1 MSTSIEIEDKR
12 PSLLLSLVPVLFLMG
27 LLVFNI
33 WLFKDDATG
42 GPNQLAL
49 LAAGALATIIGIFA
63 LKKPYEQIE
72 NQIVRSISMAV
83 QATLILL
90 VVGSLIGTWILSGVV
105 PAMIYYGLQ
114 LIHPAVILP
123 VCALVCAIV
132 ALATGSSWSTTGTV
146 GVALIGIGQA
156 MGVPLGMVAGAIVS
170 GAYFGDKMSPLSDT
184 TNLAPAMAGTDLFT
198 HIRYMVYT
206 TVPAFLIALVMFTIL
221 GLFQNH
227 EAQAVGTIPEVL
239 IQIQTIFNIGPYLF
253 FVPALILIMVIF
265 KVPALPAMILGAVVG
280 GVFAL
285 VFQQELIAKIIG
297 GEFTWI
303 GGYKVLMGAA
313 YSGFSFESGNKLMDG
328 LFNRGGMSGMFGTV
342 TLILMAM
349 IFGGAMEGTGMLQRI
364 ADAILG
370 LVRGVGSLIGA
381 TLASCIFLNMT
392 ASDQYLAILIPGRM
406 FKGAYDKYGLHPKN
420 LSRALED
427 AGTVTSPLIPWNSCG
442 AYEAGVMGV
451 ATLEYAPYAFFNYL
465 SPLVSAFVAGFDI
478 AIERASVRVSPGEDE
493 AEGIEL
499 A

>member
-1 MSTSIEIEDKR
+1 MSVSPDKR
-12 PSLLLSLVPVLFLMG
+12 PPLLLSLLPVVFLMG

-33 WLFKDDATG
+33 VLFKDDATG

-49 LAAGALATIIGIFA
+49 LAAGALAAVIGIFV
-63 LKKPYEQIE
+63 LKRSYDEIE
-72 NQIVRSISMAV
+72 GRIVKSISLAL
-83 QATLILL
+83 QACLILL
-90 VVGSLIGTWILSGVV
+90 IVGSLIGTWILSGVV

-132 ALATGSSWSTTGTV
+132 SLATGSSWSTTGTV
-146 GVALIGIGQA
+146 GIALIGIGQT
-156 MGVPLGMVAGAIVS
+156 MGIPLGMVAGAIVS

-206 TVPAFLIALVMFTIL
+206 TVPAFVLALILFFVL
-221 GLFQNH
+221 GLFQDH
-227 EAQAVGTIPEVL
+227 DAVAANNIPLVL
-239 IQIQTIFNIGPYLF
+239 EQIDNLFHVGPHLF
-253 FVPALILIMVIF
+253 LLPALIIAMVIM
-265 KVPALPAMILGAVVG
+265 KTPALPAMIVGTVLGG
-280 GVFAL
+280 LFAL
-285 VFQQELIAKIIG
+285 IFQPDLIARMSG
-297 GEFTWI
+297 GEFSLI
-303 GGYKVLMGAA
+303 LGYKTIMGAA
-313 YSGFSFESGNKLMDG
+313 YNGFSFESGNELMDG

-364 ADAILG
+364 ADAILSM
-370 LVRGVGSLIGA
+370 VRGVGSLIGA

-406 FKGAYDKYGLHPKN
+406 FKGAYDQYGLHPKN

-465 SPLVSAFVAGFDI
+465 SPLVSAFLAGFDI
-478 AIERASVRVSPGEDE
+478 GIERASAKVAPDE
-493 AEGIEL
+493 GAVDGAEL

>member
-1 MSTSIEIEDKR
+1 MSPNADKR
-12 PSLLLSLVPVLFLMG
+12 PALLLSLVPVIFLMG
-27 LLVFNI
+27 LLIFNI
-33 WLFKDDATG
+33 ILFKDDATG

-49 LAAGALATIIGIFA
+49 LASGALAAVIGIFV
-63 LKKPYEQIE
+63 LKRPYDEIE
-72 NQIVRSISMAV
+72 NRIVKSISMAI

-90 VVGSLIGTWILSGVV
+90 VVGCLIGTWILSGVV
-105 PAMIYYGLQ
+105 PSMIYYGLQ

-123 VCALVCAIV
+123 VSALVC
-132 ALATGSSWSTTGTV
+132 
-146 GVALIGIGQA
+146 
-156 MGVPLGMVAGAIVS
+156 AIVS

-206 TVPAFLIALVMFTIL
+206 TVPAFVMALILFSIL
-221 GLFQNH
+221 GYFQGSSV
-227 EAQAVGTIPEVL
+227 EAAGNIPEVL
-239 IQIQTIFNIGPYLF
+239 TQINAIFHIGPHLF
-253 FVPALILIMVIF
+253 IVPAMILVMVVM
-265 KVPALPAMILGAVVG
+265 KTPALPAMILGTIVG
-280 GVFAL
+280 AVFAL
-285 VFQQELIAKIIG
+285 IFQQDLIAQMMG
-297 GEFTWI
+297 TDFTLV
-303 GGYKVLMGAA
+303 GGYKVVMGAA
-313 YSGFSFESGNKLMDG
+313 YNGFSFESGNKLMDG

-364 ADAILG
+364 ADSILG
-370 LVRGVGSLIGA
+370 MVRGVGSLIGA
-381 TLASCIFLNMT
+381 TLASSIFLNMT

-465 SPLVSAFVAGFDI
+465 SPVVSAFLAGFDI
-478 AIERASVRVSPGEDE
+478 GIERASVKVAPGEDE
-493 AEGIEL
+493 AEGAEL

>member
-1 MSTSIEIEDKR
+1 MSATSQDKR
-12 PSLLLSLVPVLFLMG
+12 PSIWISLFPVICLMG

-33 WLFKDDATG
+33 ILFKDDATG

-49 LAAGALATIIGIFA
+49 LLAGAIAALVGIFV
-63 LKKPYEQIE
+63 LKRSYQDIE
-72 NQIVRSISMAV
+72 SQIVRSISMAI
-83 QATLILL
+83 QASLILL
-90 VVGSLIGTWILSGVV
+90 IVGSLIGTWILSGVV

-146 GVALIGIGQA
+146 GIALIGIGQA

-206 TVPAFLIALVMFTIL
+206 TVPAFVIALILFFIL
-221 GLFQNH
+221 GFFQNH
-227 EAQAVGTIPEVL
+227 DTQAASNIPAVLTQIKELFHVGPH
-239 IQIQTIFNIGPYLF
+239 LF
-253 FVPALILIMVIF
+253 IVPALIIAMVVMKI
-265 KVPALPAMILGAVVG
+265 PALPAMVLGTLVG
-280 GVFAL
+280 GLFA
-285 VFQQELIAKIIG
+285 VMFQQDLIARING
-297 GEFTWI
+297 GEFSMI
-303 GGYKVLMGAA
+303 IAYKTIINVA
-313 YSGFSFESGNKLMDG
+313 YNGFSFESGNELMDG

-370 LVRGVGSLIGA
+370 MVRGIGSLVGA

-465 SPLVSAFVAGFDI
+465 SPIVSAFLAGFDI
-478 AIERASVRVSPGEDE
+478 GIERATVKTAPGEDE
-493 AEGIEL
+493 AEGVEL

>member
-1 MSTSIEIEDKR
+1 MGQANSKQ
-12 PSLLLSLVPVLFLMG
+12 PSLLLSIVPVLFLMA

-33 WLFKDDATG
+33 VLFKDDATG

-49 LAAGALATIIGIFA
+49 LAAGALAAIIGIFVQKVA
-63 LKKPYEQIE
+63 YKDIE
-72 NQIVRSISMAV
+72 NQIVKSIAV
-83 QATLILL
+83 AIQAILILL

-156 MGVPLGMVAGAIVS
+156 MGIPLGMVAGAIVS

-206 TVPAFLIALVMFTIL
+206 TVPAFVIALVLFTIL

-227 EAQAVGTIPEVL
+227 DGAAIGTIPEVL
-239 IQIQTIFNIGPYLF
+239 MQIDSVFNVGPHLF
-253 FVPALILIMVIF
+253 IVPALILAMVIL
-265 KVPALPAMILGAVVG
+265 KVPALPAMILGTVFG
-280 GVFAL
+280 GLCAL
-285 VFQQELIAKIIG
+285 TFQQELIAKIIG
-297 GEFTWI
+297 ADFTLV

-313 YSGFSFESGNKLMDG
+313 YSGFSFESGNKLMDD

-349 IFGGAMEGTGMLQRI
+349 IFGGAMEGAGMLQRI
-364 ADAILG
+364 AQAILST
-370 LVRGVGSLIGA
+370 VRGVGSLIGA
-381 TLASCIFLNMT
+381 TLASSIFLNMT

-406 FKGAYDKYGLHPKN
+406 FKSAYDQYGLHPKN
-420 LSRALED
+420 LSRSLED

-465 SPLVSAFVAGFDI
+465 SPMVSAFVAGFDI
-478 AIERASVRVSPGEDE
+478 GIERASAKTAPSE
-493 AEGIEL
+493 AEGAEL

>member
-1 MSTSIEIEDKR
+1 MGQTDSKQ
-12 PSLLLSLVPVLFLMG
+12 PSLLLSIVPVLFLMG
-27 LLVFNI
+27 LLIFNI
-33 WLFKDDATG
+33 VLFKDDATG

-49 LAAGALATIIGIFA
+49 LAAGALAAIIGIFVQKVA
-63 LKKPYEQIE
+63 YKDIE
-72 NQIVRSISMAV
+72 NQIVKSISVAI
-83 QATLILL
+83 QAILILL

-206 TVPAFLIALVMFTIL
+206 TVPAFVIALVLFTIL

-227 EAQAVGTIPEVL
+227 DGAAVGSIPEVL
-239 IQIQTIFNIGPYLF
+239 LQIKSVFNIGIHLF
-253 FVPALILIMVIF
+253 IVPASIIAMVIL
-265 KVPALPAMILGAVVG
+265 KVPALPAMILGTVFG
-280 GVFAL
+280 GLCAL
-285 VFQQELIAKIIG
+285 TFQQDLIAKMIG
-297 GEFTWI
+297 GEFNLI
-303 GGYKVLMGAA
+303 SGYKVLMGAA
-313 YSGFSFESGNKLMDG
+313 YSGFSFESGNKLMDD

-364 ADAILG
+364 AQAILST
-370 LVRGVGSLIGA
+370 VRGVGSLIGA
-381 TLASCIFLNMT
+381 TLASSIFLNMT

-406 FKGAYDKYGLHPKN
+406 FKGAYDQYGLHPKN
-420 LSRALED
+420 LSRSLED

-451 ATLEYAPYAFFNYL
+451 ATLDYAPYAFFNYL
-465 SPLVSAFVAGFDI
+465 SPMVSAFVAGFDI
-478 AIERASVRVSPGEDE
+478 GIERASAKTAPSE
-493 AEGIEL
+493 AEGGEL

>member
-1 MSTSIEIEDKR
+1 MSNSTSKR
-12 PSLLLSLVPVLFLMG
+12 PSLLLSLVPVLFLMA
-27 LLVFNI
+27 LLIFNI
-33 WLFKDDATG
+33 ILFKDDATG

-49 LAAGALATIIGIFA
+49 LAAGALATIIGIFVQKVA
-63 LKKPYEQIE
+63 YSDIE
-72 NQIVRSISMAV
+72 NQIVKSISVAI

-156 MGVPLGMVAGAIVS
+156 MGIPLGMVAGAIVS

-206 TVPAFLIALVMFTIL
+206 TVPAFVIALILFAIL
-221 GLFQNH
+221 GFFQSH
-227 EAQAVGTIPEVL
+227 DAAAIGSIPEVL
-239 IQIQTIFNIGPYLF
+239 AQIDSVFSIGPHLF
-253 FVPALILIMVIF
+253 VVPASIIAMVVLR
-265 KVPALPAMILGAVVG
+265 VPALPAMILGTVFG
-280 GVFAL
+280 GLCAL
-285 VFQQELIAKIIG
+285 TFQQDLIAKMIG
-297 GEFTWI
+297 TDFSLI
-303 GGYKVLMGAA
+303 SGYKVLMGAA
-313 YSGFSFESGNKLMDG
+313 YNGFSFESGNKLIDD

-364 ADAILG
+364 AESILG
-370 LVRGVGSLIGA
+370 MVKGVGSLIGA
-381 TLASCIFLNMT
+381 TLASSIFLNMT

-406 FKGAYDKYGLHPKN
+406 FKRAYDQYGLHPKN
-420 LSRALED
+420 LSRSLED

-465 SPLVSAFVAGFDI
+465 SPIISAFLAGFDI
-478 AIERASVRVSPGEDE
+478 GIERASVKTAPSESDS
-493 AEGIEL
+493 EGVEL

>member
-1 MSTSIEIEDKR
+1 MSAGQLKR
-12 PSLLLSLVPVLFLMG
+12 PSLWVSLVPVLFLMG

-33 WLFKDDATG
+33 ILFKDDATG

-49 LAAGALATIIGIFA
+49 LVAGAFAAVIGIFV
-63 LKKPYEQIE
+63 LKRSYHDIE
-72 NQIVRSISMAV
+72 NQIVRSISMAL
-83 QATLILL
+83 QASLILL

-123 VCALVCAIV
+123 VCAMVCAIV
-132 ALATGSSWSTTGTV
+132 SLATGSSWSTTGTV
-146 GVALIGIGQA
+146 GIALIGIGQA
-156 MGVPLGMVAGAIVS
+156 MGMPLGMVAGAIVS

-206 TVPAFLIALVMFTIL
+206 TVPAFTI
-221 GLFQNH
+221 
-227 EAQAVGTIPEVL
+227 
-239 IQIQTIFNIGPYLF
+239 
-253 FVPALILIMVIF
+253 ALILFFILGFFQSSEVEATGNIPQVLAQIDNLFHIGPHLFIVPLMIIGMVIF
-265 KVPALPAMILGAVVG
+265 KVPALPAMVLGTLVG
-280 GVFAL
+280 ALFAFI
-285 VFQQELIAKIIG
+285 FQQDLIARIAG
-297 GEFTWI
+297 TDFTFI
-303 GGYKVLMGAA
+303 VGYKAILTSA
-313 YSGFSFESGNKLMDG
+313 YSGFSFESGNELMDG

-364 ADAILG
+364 ADAILS

-381 TLASCIFLNMT
+381 TIASCLFLNMT

-420 LSRALED
+420 LSRTLED
-427 AGTVTSPLIPWNSCG
+427 SATVTSPLIPWNSCG

-465 SPLVSAFVAGFDI
+465 SPVVAAFLAGFDI
-478 AIERASVRVSPGEDE
+478 GIERASAKVAPGEE
-493 AEGIEL
+493 ESEGVEL

>member
-1 MSTSIEIEDKR
+1 MSETQDKR
-12 PSLLLSLVPVLFLMG
+12 PPLLISILPVVFLMG
-27 LLVFNI
+27 LLIFNI
-33 WLFKDDATG
+33 ILFKDDATG

-49 LAAGALATIIGIFA
+49 LAAGAFAAIIGIFV
-63 LKKPYEQIE
+63 LKRSYSDIE
-72 NQIVRSISMAV
+72 NQIVRSISMAL
-83 QATLILL
+83 QASLILL
-90 VVGSLIGTWILSGVV
+90 IVGSLIGTWILSGVV

-114 LIHPAVILP
+114 LIHPVVILP

-146 GVALIGIGQA
+146 GIALIGIGQA

-198 HIRYMVYT
+198 HIRYMVFT
-206 TVPAFLIALVMFTIL
+206 TVPAFIIALIL
-221 GLFQNH
+221 FFVLGFFQNH
-227 EAQAVGTIPEVL
+227 DAAAVGNIPEVL
-239 IQIQTIFNIGPYLF
+239 RQIDELFHVGPHLF
-253 FVPALILIMVIF
+253 LVPALIIAMVVL
-265 KVPALPAMILGAVVG
+265 KVPALPAMIIGTLVG
-280 GVFAL
+280 GLFAMI
-285 VFQQELIAKIIG
+285 FQQDLIARVSG
-297 GEFTWI
+297 GDFSFI
-303 GGYKVLMGAA
+303 AGYKVIMNVA
-313 YSGFSFESGNKLMDG
+313 YNGFSYESGNALMDG

-370 LVRGVGSLIGA
+370 LVRGVGSLVGA

-420 LSRALED
+420 LSRSLED

-465 SPLVSAFVAGFDI
+465 SPMVSAFLAGFDI
-478 AIERASVRVSPGEDE
+478 GIERASVKVAPGENE

>member
-1 MSTSIEIEDKR
+1 MTNNTDKR
-12 PSLLLSLVPVLFLMG
+12 PPLLISLFPVLFLML
-27 LLVFNI
+27 LLVINI
-33 WLFKDDATG
+33 IIFKDDATG

-49 LAAGALATIIGIFA
+49 LAAGAVASIIGIFV
-63 LKKPYEQIE
+63 LKRTYDEIE
-72 NQIVRSISMAV
+72 NRIVKSIAMAL
-83 QATLILL
+83 QACLILL
-90 VVGSLIGTWILSGVV
+90 IVGSLIGTWILSGIV

-114 LIHPAVILP
+114 LIHPSVILP
-123 VCALVCAIV
+123 VSALVCAIV

-146 GVALIGIGQA
+146 GIALIGIGQA
-156 MGVPLGMVAGAIVS
+156 MGVPLPMVAGAIVS

-206 TVPAFLIALVMFTIL
+206 TVPAFIIALVLFFIL
-221 GLFQNH
+221 GMFQNH
-227 EAQAVGTIPEVL
+227 DATTAGNVPAVLE
-239 IQIQTIFNIGPYLF
+239 QIKSQFQIGPHLF
-253 FVPALILIMVIF
+253 LVPALIITMVIL
-265 KVPALPAMILGAVVG
+265 KVPALPAMIIGTVVG
-280 GVFAL
+280 GLFAL
-285 VFQQELIAKIIG
+285 VFQQDLIARVSG
-297 GEFTWI
+297 AEFSVTA
-303 GGYKVLMGAA
+303 GYKVIMDVA
-313 YSGFSFESGNKLMDG
+313 YNGFSFESGNELMDG

-370 LVRGVGSLIGA
+370 MVRGVGSLVGA

-420 LSRALED
+420 LSRSLED

-451 ATLEYAPYAFFNYL
+451 ATLDYAPYAFFNIL
-465 SPLVSAFVAGFDI
+465 SPIISAFVAGFDI
-478 AIERASVRVSPGEDE
+478 GIERATVKTAPEEGE
-493 AEGIEL
+493 AEGAEL

>member
-1 MSTSIEIEDKR
+1 MSLNADKR
-12 PSLLLSLVPVLFLMG
+12 PALLLSLVPVVFLMG
-27 LLVFNI
+27 LLIFNI
-33 WLFKDDATG
+33 ILFKDDATG

-49 LAAGALATIIGIFA
+49 LASGALAAVIGIFV
-63 LKKPYEQIE
+63 LKRPYDEIE
-72 NQIVRSISMAV
+72 NRIVKSISMAI

-90 VVGSLIGTWILSGVV
+90 VVGCLIGTWILSGVV
-105 PAMIYYGLQ
+105 PSMIYYGLQ

-123 VCALVCAIV
+123 VSALVCAIV

-146 GVALIGIGQA
+146 GIALIGIGQA
-156 MGVPLGMVAGAIVS
+156 MGIPLGMVAGAIVS

-206 TVPAFLIALVMFTIL
+206 TVPAFIMALILFSIL
-221 GLFQNH
+221 GYFQGSSAESAGN
-227 EAQAVGTIPEVL
+227 IPEVL
-239 IQIQTIFNIGPYLF
+239 TQIKAIFHIGPHLF
-253 FVPALILIMVIF
+253 IVPAMILVMVVM
-265 KVPALPAMILGAVVG
+265 KTPALPAMILGTIVG

-285 VFQQELIAKIIG
+285 IFQQDLIAQMMG
-297 GEFTWI
+297 TDFTLV

-313 YSGFSFESGNKLMDG
+313 YNGFSFESGNKLMDG

-364 ADAILG
+364 ADSILG
-370 LVRGVGSLIGA
+370 MVRGVGSLIGA
-381 TLASCIFLNMT
+381 TLASSIFLNMT

-465 SPLVSAFVAGFDI
+465 SPVVSAFLAGFDI
-478 AIERASVRVSPGEDE
+478 GIERASVKVAPGEDE
-493 AEGIEL
+493 AEGAEL